1 MADIIHLH
9 DDPHEQAERLLP
21 WYVTGQLDPAERVQ
35 VESHLVE
42 CAECRA
48 ALPLERRLSAEVA
61 DLPLEMALGW
71 AELRRGLNVPP
82 PPAQRRGARMR
93 AAVRRTVAK
102 PGRAGWFLAAQAA
115 MVLAVCA
122 AVLPTDRPATYHTLG
137 SASSAPV
144 GNIIV
149 IFRPDASE
157 QDLRRTLIATGA
169 RLVDGP
175 TSAAAYVLRVPP
187 LQRSA
192 ALARLRAQPDVVLA
206 QPIDPAALR

>member
-82 PPAQRRGARMR
+82 PP
-93 AAVRRTVAK
+93 
-102 PGRAGWFLAAQAA
+102 
-115 MVLAVCA
+115 
-122 AVLPTDRPATYHTLG
+122 
-137 SASSAPV
+137 
-144 GNIIV
+144 
-149 IFRPDASE
+149 
-157 QDLRRTLIATGA
+157 
-169 RLVDGP
+169 
-175 TSAAAYVLRVPP
+175 
-187 LQRSA
+187 
-192 ALARLRAQPDVVLA
+192 
-206 QPIDPAALR
+206 